1 MSDEYKKRIE
11 KALNKFAERD
21 NKEIQKLNGTI
32 KKRKNQK
39 PEKDVEK
46 ECLTW
51 MRGMGWNV
59 QIYESK
65 ATLSNGVWRNQAMA
79 AGNADC
85 QGVMPGGISVAV
97 EFKAPGKLS
106 TFRKE
111 KNQRQI
117 DFIEDRI
124 SMGGFA
130 CVVDS
135 VSMLKTIYNNW
146 LDKKLL
152 GDEDAIEYL
161 FDALP

>member
-21 NKEIQKLNGTI
+21 NRELQKLNGTI
-32 KKRKNQK
+32 KKRKNSK

-51 MRGMGWNV
+51 MRSQGWKV

-65 ATLSNGVWRNQAMA
+65 ATQVGGVWRQQAMQ

-97 EFKAPGKLS
+97 EFKSRGKLS

-135 VSMLKTIYNNW
+135 VLMLQTIYNNW

-152 GDEDAIEYL
+152 GDEDAIQYL

>member
-1 MSDEYKKRIE
+1 MSDDYKKRIE

-21 NKEIQKLNGTI
+21 NRELQKLNGTI
-32 KKRKNQK
+32 KKRKNAK

-51 MRGMGWNV
+51 MRGRGWNV

-65 ATLSNGVWRNQAMA
+65 ATQVNGVWRQQAMQ

-85 QGVMPGGISVAV
+85 QGIMPGGVSVAV
-97 EFKAPGKLS
+97 EFKAPGKLA
-106 TFRKE
+106 TFNRPQ
-111 KNQRQI
+111 NQRQI

-124 SMGGFA
+124 TMGGFA

-135 VSMLKTIYNNW
+135 VSLLQHIYETW
-146 LDKKLL
+146 LDKKLIS
-152 GDEDAIEYL
+152 DEEAISYL
-161 FDALP
+161 LEVLP